1 MSGIVLGTG
10 NTVNQKKTHLSSTPT
25 WCQEDRKQA
34 NKPTIKCQVVTAEGT
49 GGELH
54 YLAGRHHRRLLSGG
68 VEGSPFLLFLSCLQ
82 CEKGSVRKGRM
93 DQFSVMVAAFCYD
106 KGCAWY
112 TTGTSLLDVA
122 GGSRSRIK
130 PSFNNS

>member
-1 MSGIVLGTG
+1 MVSFITL
-10 NTVNQKKTHLSSTPT
+10 
-25 WCQEDRKQA
+25 
-34 NKPTIKCQVVTAEGT
+34 QVVITEGCFQ
-49 GGELH
+49 
-54 YLAGRHHRRLLSGG
+54 A

-93 DQFSVMVAAFCYD
+93 DQFSAMVAAFCYD

-112 TTGTSLLDVA
+112 TMGTSLLDVA